1 MNIAKKSTLRFLITY
16 VLLMSFF
23 LVIIGWKPVKNIF
36 DLNGYFTGF
45 LVSITSWIFKLLGLF
60 VSSHG
65 TIINLKGFSMNVLF
79 GCNGLE
85 AFLIYTVGIIAF
97 PAKIKTKIYGMLFG
111 FIILQVINIIRI
123 VGLGL
128 AGIYMKSSF
137 DFIHIY
143 LAQSV
148 MIVVAVV
155 MFIIWL
161 NYAVKK

>member
-1 MNIAKKSTLRFLITY
+1 MNFAKKSTIRFLITY
-16 VLLMSFF
+16 ILLMSFF
-23 LVIIGWKPVKNIF
+23 LVIIGWKPIKNIF
-36 DLNGYFTGF
+36 DLNGYFTAF
-45 LVSITSWIFKLLGLF
+45 LVSITAWVFKMFGLF
-60 VSSHG
+60 VSTHG

-85 AFLIYTVGIIAF
+85 AFLIYTVGIISF
-97 PAKIKTKIYGMLFG
+97 PAKIKIKIYGLFFG
-111 FIILQVINIIRI
+111 FVILQIINVLRII
-123 VGLGL
+123 GLGF

-143 LAQSV
+143 LAQSI

-155 MFIIWL
+155 IFIIWL